1 MLYLSIDQG
10 GSSTRAFI
18 IDDKGD
24 VVTKTQLAVSTSRQ
38 GNVVEQV
45 PDEIIDSINLC
56 IDKCLGQLSKEQ
68 LAQVESCSLVT
79 QRSNFIAIN
88 TLTNKALTK
97 VISWQDTRGQDILK
111 KIDVDENVVRQL
123 TGLRLSAHYGA
134 SKMAWCLS
142 NIKEVKAAADS
153 NNLMFVPLAA
163 YLAKMITNADSYQ
176 VDAANASR
184 TLLFNHKTM
193 CWDEE
198 LLALFSLSKNYLPDI
213 QSTLNVFGQ
222 LKWAK
227 KSISL
232 KYVNG
237 DQSSALFAYGQPN
250 RHQLLI
256 NIGTGAFVSQF
267 IGSSINESFD
277 NESAKHE
284 SSVYYC
290 SEYES
295 TQEENKRALALE
307 TLLLS
312 IVHLDKQQQ
321 LFVAE
326 GTVNGA
332 GAAIEYIA
340 KQLDQSTD
348 FLKVARIN
356 PLDSIEPLIFI
367 NTIGG
372 LAAPYWRT
380 DIESRFV
387 GAGNKKEKLTAVVE
401 SIVFLIHSIITK
413 MTLLEPRL
421 TTIQVSGG
429 LSKNSFLCQ
438 LLADVS
444 QLNIVRN
451 EQVEASIL
459 GSVWWLAKQPEQWL
473 IHLSN
478 DVFKAK
484 CNEKLEARYQL
495 WKSEMAKSLGPR

>member
-18 IDDKGD
+18 IDDRGD
-24 VVTKTQLAVSTSRQ
+24 VVTQAQLAVSTFRQ
-38 GNVVEQV
+38 GSVVEQV
-45 PDEIIDSINLC
+45 PGEIVDSVKQC
-56 IDKCLGQLSKEQ
+56 IDKCLGQLSTAQ

-111 KIDVDENVVRQL
+111 KLDVDECTIRQL

-142 NIKEVKAAADS
+142 NIKEVKAAADN

-163 YLAKMITNADSYQ
+163 YLAKAITNADSYQ
-176 VDAANASR
+176 VDVANASR
-184 TLLFNHKTM
+184 TLLFNYETM

-198 LLALFSLSKNYLPDI
+198 LLAIFSLSKSYLPDI
-213 QSTLNVFGQ
+213 QSTLCVFGQ

-237 DQSSALFAYGQPN
+237 DQSSALFAYGQPKEQ
-250 RHQLLI
+250 QLLI
-256 NIGTGAFVSQF
+256 NIGTGAFISQF
-267 IGSSINESFD
+267 I
-277 NESAKHE
+277 E
-284 SSVYYC
+284 SS
-290 SEYES
+290 ELEN
-295 TQEENKRALALE
+295 TQRENTRGLALE
-307 TLLLS
+307 ALLLS
-312 IVHLDKQQQ
+312 VVHLDKKQR

-332 GAAIEYIA
+332 GAAIDYIA
-340 KQLDQSTD
+340 EQLDQSTG
-348 FLKVARIN
+348 FLKEQTVN
-356 PLDSIEPLIFI
+356 PLDSINPLIFI

-387 GAGNKKEKLTAVVE
+387 GAGNNKEKLNAVVE

-413 MTLLEPRL
+413 MTLLKRRL
-421 TTIQVSGG
+421 TTIRVSGG

-444 QLNIVRN
+444 QLDVIRN

-459 GSVWWLAKQPEQWL
+459 GSVWWLAKQPEQWMN
-473 IHLSN
+473 HLSN

-484 CNEKLEARYQL
+484 RNEKLKARYQL
-495 WKSEMAKSLGPR
+495 WKSEMNKSLGPR